1 MNQTV
6 AYFNNDRDRYIDK
19 KTVETV
25 SKELSRIITKQIKQG
40 TKVVK
45 KAN

>member
-1 MNQTV
+1 MNKAV

-25 SKELSRIITKQIKQG
+25 SRELSQIITKQIEQG
-40 TKVVK
+40 SRQGK

>member
-1 MNQTV
+1 MNSTV

-25 SKELSRIITKQIKQG
+25 SKELSQIITKQIRQG
-40 TKVVK
+40 TRESK